1 MDGEMKVAEE
11 AEEGGAGA
19 YRRQDLRL
27 GDDAV
32 GEAVLPALGGH
43 LRPGDLE
50 TRDPLVGGHPGHPPQ
65 EAAGDVPL
73 ADGEGG
79 RQVLRLGQ
87 NLGVSRSCAGGGGGE
102 SKGGVGETRTHERKG
117 AREFTACARASRC
130 DSGAASLRAGRRSL
144 ARSSRNKI
152 RCARSFEAG

>member
-1 MDGEMKVAEE
+1 MERWRWQQKEKKE
-11 AEEGGAGA
+11 KRA
-19 YRRQDLRL
+19 YRWQNLRL

-50 TRDPLVGGHPGHPPQ
+50 TRDPLVGRHPGHPPQ

-87 NLGVSRSCAGGGGGE
+87 NLRVSRSCAEGEKSRGGGLRLGHTSG
-102 SKGGVGETRTHERKG
+102 
-117 AREFTACARASRC
+117 RC
-130 DSGAASLRAGRRSL
+130 T
-144 ARSSRNKI
+144 
-152 RCARSFEAG
+152 